1 MDEQKIVDR
10 YVNDLVGSVLISR
23 EFGIS
28 KFKIMNILRKHNV
41 EIRKIRRPDLSS
53 EEMARLYNEGLNTWE
68 IAEVI
73 GTDQT
78 TVRRRLKKFGMI
90 LKTAAEQSS
99 EKKKEAN
106 CRWTG
111 YKEISGQYWGPTKK
125 AALRRNME
133 FSVTIE
139 EAWRIF
145 EKQNRKC
152 VLSGEDLYFAETSEN
167 LSKGI
172 QNASLD
178 RIDPNRGY
186 SVDNV
191 QWISKEINKM
201 KWNLDQDHF
210 LRMCKYVADHAKRD
224 RT

>member
-178 RIDPNRGY
+178 RIDSSKGY
-186 SVDNV
+186 IEGNL
-191 QWISKEINKM
+191 QWVHPDINLMKSDMDQNSFIDFCIKISNHQENS
-201 KWNLDQDHF
+201 
-210 LRMCKYVADHAKRD
+210 Y
-224 RT
+224 